1 MAMTALT
8 RPVAGEVAATR
19 LRPATRVRLKP
30 PGPTTGHVD
39 GAWWP
44 LSRDLTAELPA
55 LLEALAPRAGE
66 IEQVT
71 YHLSDW
77 DCTTRRLVTAG
88 SSVRLGG
95 YHTQHP
101 DTLDVISAHVRLT
114 LLVIAPDT
122 APAAADRVL
131 DAAADP
137 SDTGA
142 VDELLGTGTT
152 DHHRTPRGVRS

>member
-1 MAMTALT
+1 MTTASPT
-8 RPVAGEVAATR
+8 RPVTGDVAATGVRPPAR
-19 LRPATRVRLKP
+19 LRLKP
-30 PGPTTGHVD
+30 PGPTTGRVD

-44 LSRDLTAELPA
+44 RSGDLVAELPA

-77 DCTTRRLVTAG
+77 DCTVRRLATAG
-88 SSVRLGG
+88 PSVRLGG

-101 DTLDVISAHVRLT
+101 DTLDVMSARARLT

-122 APAAADRVL
+122 TPATAERVL
-131 DAAADP
+131 GAAADP
-137 SDTGA
+137 GDTGS
-142 VDELLGTGTT
+142 VEELLGTGTT
-152 DHHRTPRGVRS
+152 DHHHNPRGVRS